1 MTRSKAEEGAEVAS
15 PWDRAK
21 VQVQRQ
27 VDQLNVALHYSTG
40 VEDPHVTVSYIG
52 NGRMSASGWDLRG
65 VRWYVFLPHPGRV
78 GKDDDRLGGVAHG
91 DADGM
96 FALASQVVAFRRG
109 VLFAGKAGAR

>member
-1 MTRSKAEEGAEVAS
+1 MNTTQPAEAPVTTR
-15 PWDRAK
+15 WDRAK
-21 VQVQRQ
+21 GEVQRQ
-27 VDQLNVALHYSTG
+27 VDQLNAALHYSTG
-40 VEDPHVTVSYIG
+40 MDDPHVTVGYIG

-78 GKDDDRLGGVAHG
+78 GKDDDSLGGVAHG

-96 FALASQVVAFRRG
+96 FALAGQVATFRKG